1 MKAGNG
7 EEQSNTVLCI
17 VRWIWNWLIKARQ
30 KRKEK
35 PSVMQSVRELKTE
48 GVNSPNIIANGN
60 VMVAFGAA
68 SERNVEQHP
77 NVNSIS
83 DEEKARQAVEEFSD
97 RIQRDRERKEEL
109 EILRM
114 KQELAKQRDFRQ

>member
-83 DEEKARQAVEEFSD
+83 DEEKARRAVEEFSD